1 MKQRRSEEKYRR
13 ERENEQFRWRR
24 EVLFIGN
31 GGAYRRFQNAYMR
44 SYAYRRF
51 QNAYMRYKCIEE
63 FLETPIGVIQNAY
76 MRSNAYR
83 RL

>member
-1 MKQRRSEEKYRR
+1 MSKKTKQQHKQRRSEEKHRT

-44 SYAYRRF
+44 S
-51 QNAYMRYKCIEE
+51 
-63 FLETPIGVIQNAY
+63 PIGVIQNAY

-83 RL
+83 RFPETPICIILM